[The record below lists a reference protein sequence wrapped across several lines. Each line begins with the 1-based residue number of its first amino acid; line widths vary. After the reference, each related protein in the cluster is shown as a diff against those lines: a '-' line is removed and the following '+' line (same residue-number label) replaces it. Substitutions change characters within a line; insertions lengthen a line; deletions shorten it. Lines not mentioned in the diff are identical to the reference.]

1 MENRLSKFLFYLLFR
16 QESGLIVFTVQKHV
30 GFSWKIEIYEW
41 QKNPLAGGARGIV
54 VNYIITL
61 L

>member
-41 QKNPLAGGARGIV
+41 QKNPLAGGARGFFAIR
-54 VNYIITL
+54 
-61 L
+61 